1 MNVEIKVQKLGNHW
15 YPSIKHD
22 DFQEIVLDSKIERY
36 FSLIDVNNIGTLSIT
51 IEKCNNVTDNT
62 LFFRDEDI
70 TRYFITNDNF
80 DLTCYI
86 LNHSFKVSSYLY
98 CLLEREFDFDFHE
111 TLYNIK
117 ISNYEV

>member
-1 MNVEIKVQKLGNHW
+1 MNTKIKIQKLGNHW
-15 YPSIKHD
+15 YPAINHD

-70 TRYFITNDNF
+70 TRYFITNDDF

-86 LNHSFKVSSYLY
+86 TNHPFKINSKLY
-98 CLLEREFDFDFHE
+98 CLLEREYDFSFHE
-111 TLYNIK
+111 LLYNIT
-117 ISNYEV
+117 ITAEI